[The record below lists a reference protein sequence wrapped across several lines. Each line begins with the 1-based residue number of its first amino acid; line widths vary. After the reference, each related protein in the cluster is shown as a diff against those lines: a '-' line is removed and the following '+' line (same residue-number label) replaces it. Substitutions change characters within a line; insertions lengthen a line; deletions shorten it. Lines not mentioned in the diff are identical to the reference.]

1 MAFELLCA
9 GDSPYLIV
17 VGLVNGS
24 GMIKLFFEL
33 LNTYIYVPV
42 VSAAEVVNGSK
53 ISCIKVVVVEVVVV
67 VVVDSV
73 IGSTTGTKFGLG
85 NIFFLGTLS

>member
-1 MAFELLCA
+1 M
-9 GDSPYLIV
+9 SV
-17 VGLVNGS
+17 
-24 GMIKLFFEL
+24 
-33 LNTYIYVPV
+33 
-42 VSAAEVVNGSK
+42 AEVVNGSK

-85 NIFFLGTLS
+85 NIFFFGTLS